1 MKRKSLAIA
10 LIVVGICA
18 LSVVSA
24 SAQSFFTANYFA
36 NNGVSGAP
44 DATVRITN
52 PGTAV
57 GSGVPIGP
65 VLAIGGSS
73 SATAPAGYNGNLCA
87 MIYVFDNDQQ
97 MDECCG
103 CLTTPDG
110 LRTLSVTKD
119 LTSNPLVGT
128 VVNHGDVKLVASL
141 PTGSPCDPTSL
152 VIEVGVDELRAWATH
167 TQNKVGAAYPITE
180 TAFSDAQYNLGEL
193 NSLVSDCYFVE
204 RLGSGHGICSCG
216 TGD

>member
-1 MKRKSLAIA
+1 MKRTGFAIA
-10 LIVVGICA
+10 LVIMGICA
-18 LSVVSA
+18 LGVVSA
-24 SAQSFFTANYFA
+24 SAQSFDVFYVNYFA

-44 DATVRITN
+44 DATVRVTN
-52 PGTAV
+52 PGT
-57 GSGVPIGP
+57 S
-65 VLAIGGSS
+65 
-73 SATAPAGYNGNLCA
+73 NGNLCA

-128 VVNHGDVKLVASL
+128 VVKTGDIKIISAQVN
-141 PTGSPCDPTSL
+141 GSPCEPAFVDLTL
-152 VIEVGVDELRAWATH
+152 VPELRAWATH
-167 TQNKVGAAYPITE
+167 IQSKVGTAYPITE
-180 TAFSDAQYNLGEL
+180 TAFSGATLVGNELG
-193 NSLVSDCYFVE
+193 SLEDDCHFIE

>member
-1 MKRKSLAIA
+1 MKRKSLTIA
-10 LIVVGICA
+10 MIFAGICT
-18 LSVVSA
+18 LSVISA
-24 SAQSFFTANYFA
+24 SAQSPFVVNYFA

-52 PGTAV
+52 PGT
-57 GSGVPIGP
+57 SIGTDD
-65 VLAIGGSS
+65 
-73 SATAPAGYNGNLCA
+73 TAPVTNGDLCA

-128 VVNHGDVKLVASL
+128 VVNHGDIKIWASFVND
-141 PTGSPCDPTSL
+141 SPCNPA
-152 VIEVGVDELRAWATH
+152 ELLIGDAYNVRAWATH
-167 TQNKVGAAYPITE
+167 IQNKVGTAYPITE
-180 TAFSDAQYNLGEL
+180 TAFSDAQISEGEL
-193 NSLVSDCYFVE
+193 VNLQNDCYFIQ